1 MSAIPSELLYV
12 REKKGMA
19 TKPASLAIGKLD
31 VYLLFIIPTVSVI
44 NLA

>member
-1 MSAIPSELLYV
+1 MSASPSRFLYV

-19 TKPASLAIGKLD
+19 TKPASLATGKLD
-31 VYLLFIIPTVSVI
+31 LYLLFIIPTASVI